1 MEDMSRGGTVPVCV
15 ISPNFHVGDE
25 EAELSVDAI
34 ILKTFDS
41 LNFFEQLL
49 VKCSAILGDQF
60 LRDMLLYVMSATSPR
75 KAALGC
81 AHLTSPSHLTLVP
94 QPSRNSS
101 KSECSAAPKATS
113 SREV

>member
-1 MEDMSRGGTVPVCV
+1 LLTFRNAFAHQDSYLNVTIREQMEDMSRGGTVPVCV

-75 KAALGC
+75 KAALG
-81 AHLTSPSHLTLVP
+81 ALTSRHFHI
-94 QPSRNSS
+94 
-101 KSECSAAPKATS
+101 
-113 SREV
+113 